1 MSDKSYFSVS
11 YDLIQKN
18 KKLPY
23 DLYVNSSSVEDKQK
37 FVKIFPAGGILDVP
51 DLESFKKKYFQL
63 YLDENQRHIYMR
75 SLVDSD
81 ERDDV
86 QTTNFIKDSAVQ
98 YLHKIFDAGKEFN
111 TELLSETIGE
121 CRGAVESMIDV
132 FDKKNIDSITNL
144 IGSLS
149 SHDFY
154 TFDHS
159 INVSMYCISILRA
172 LKPNATREEL
182 IHVGLGGLLHDLG
195 KIKIS
200 TNILNSPGGLS
211 EAEYGEIK
219 KHPQF
224 GIDLLTSGE
233 VVVDDD
239 LDLNI
244 IGRVVHEHHENWD
257 GKGYPNGLNEND
269 IHVYARI
276 CTIAD
281 FFDALTTKRSY
292 SDVLSVSK
300 AIDVMS
306 KFSATK
312 LDPKLFKAFIG
323 HVDHQ
328 KLKNKTPLK
337 LSDKFDPTIPYEKFP
352 LEEVKAIFDE
362 ENFGKIRVA
371 KN

>member
-1 MSDKSYFSVS
+1 MSNKSYFSVS
-11 YDLIQKN
+11 YDLIQKG

-37 FVKIFPAGGILDVP
+37 FVRIFPSGDTLDLS
-51 DLESFKKKYFQL
+51 DLERFKKKYFQL
-63 YLDENQRHIYMR
+63 YLDEDHREIYMR
-75 SLVDSD
+75 SLVDSED
-81 ERDDV
+81 RDDL

-98 YLHKIFDAGKEFN
+98 YLHKIFDSGKEFN

-121 CRGAVESMIDV
+121 CRGAVESMVDV
-132 FDKKNIDSITNL
+132 FDKHNISSITNL
-144 IGSLS
+144 IGNLS

-172 LKPNATREEL
+172 LKPNATRDEL

-195 KIKIS
+195 KIKIP
-200 TNILNSPGGLS
+200 TQILNAPGGLS
-211 EAEYGEIK
+211 DAEYGEIK
-219 KHPQF
+219 KHPKL

-233 VVVDDD
+233 VDVADD

-244 IGRVVHEHHENWD
+244 IGRVVHEHHENWN
-257 GKGYPNGLNEND
+257 GKGYPSGLMEND

-292 SDVLSVSK
+292 NEVMSVSK

-306 KFSATK
+306 KFSGVK
-312 LDPKLFKAFIG
+312 LDPKLFKAFTG

-337 LSDKFDPTIPYEKFP
+337 LADSFDPTIPYEKIP
-352 LEEVKAIFDE
+352 LEEVKEIFDE